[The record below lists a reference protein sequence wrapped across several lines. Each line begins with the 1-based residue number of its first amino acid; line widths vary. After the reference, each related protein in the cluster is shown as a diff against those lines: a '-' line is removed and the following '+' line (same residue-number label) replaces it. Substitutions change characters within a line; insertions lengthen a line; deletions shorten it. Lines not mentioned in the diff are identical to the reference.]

1 MILRS
6 LSKEGTAP
14 SKDIKFI
21 ISSWDLCFS
30 TTDTFSFVRLQVKVG
45 PAARGRKLEANH
57 KQSKN
62 T

>member
-30 TTDTFSFVRLQVKVG
+30 TTETFSFVRLQVKVG
-45 PAARGRKLEANH
+45 PARAGSES
-57 KQSKN
+57 QSQAE
-62 T
+62 

>member
-30 TTDTFSFVRLQVKVG
+30 MTETFSFVRLQVKVG
-45 PAARGRKLEANH
+45 RSES
-57 KQSKN
+57 QSQAE
-62 T
+62 

>member
-30 TTDTFSFVRLQVKVG
+30 TTETFSFVRLQVKASWPGGVG
-45 PAARGRKLEANH
+45 KPITSRVKIVP
-57 KQSKN
+57 
-62 T
+62 

>member
-45 PAARGRKLEANH
+45 SAGSES
-57 KQSKN
+57 QSQAE
-62 T
+62 